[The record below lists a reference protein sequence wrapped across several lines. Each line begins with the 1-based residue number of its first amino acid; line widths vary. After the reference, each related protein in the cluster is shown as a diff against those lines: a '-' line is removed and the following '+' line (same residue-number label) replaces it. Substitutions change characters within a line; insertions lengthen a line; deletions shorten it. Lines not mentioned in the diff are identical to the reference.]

1 MYTNFFTISVLGFLI
16 LNILFQFTISIRY
29 IQKLS
34 FSFFNIK
41 KNSWNPNIDR
51 LKLAVSIIFTLF
63 SVFLFN
69 LIIKKDISIFEIIIV
84 STCLLLLSGL
94 VYFASNKTD
103 ENKIKIE
110 EVEKLKFKSLTESTL
125 NELKN
130 KLNVEERAIINYS
143 ELLSISKGINLEK
156 KIRWI
161 DRIGQKSSSKSRNG
175 DITYGFIFDL
185 FHEYFIED
193 GIKNLKGE
201 KRKELINYIVR
212 NFTKNESEII
222 IKNLNKSY
230 SDWVPK
236 NN

>member
-1 MYTNFFTISVLGFLI
+1 MSKTYF
-16 LNILFQFTISIRY
+16 
-29 IQKLS
+29 
-34 FSFFNIK
+34 
-41 KNSWNPNIDR
+41 PNID
-51 LKLAVSIIFTLF
+51 K
-63 SVFLFN
+63 
-69 LIIKKDISIFEIIIV
+69 IKFEGKG
-84 STCLLLLSGL
+84 SKNP
-94 VYFASNKTD
+94 FAFKYYD

-130 KLNVEERAIINYS
+130 KLNFEERAIINYS

-201 KRKELINYIVR
+201 KRKELIGYIVR

-230 SDWVPK
+230 CHWVPK

>member
-1 MYTNFFTISVLGFLI
+1 MYSNFISYTAIGFI
-16 LNILFQFTISIRY
+16 TSNILFQSMISIRY
-29 IQKLS
+29 NQKFILA
-34 FSFFNIK
+34 FFCNEK
-41 KNSWNPNIDR
+41 SSWNPNIDR
-51 LKLAVSIIFTLF
+51 IKLAVSFFFILF
-63 SVFLFN
+63 SMFLFN
-69 LIIKKDISIFEIIIV
+69 LTIKKDTSVFEIIIV
-84 STCLLLLSGL
+84 SVSILFLSGL
-94 VYFASNKTD
+94 NYFTLNKRN
-103 ENKIKIE
+103 ENNTKT
-110 EVEKLKFKSLTESTL
+110 EVIEKLKFKLLEESSLQ
-125 NELKN
+125 ELVT
-130 KLNVEERAIINYS
+130 KLNNENRAIINYS

-193 GIKNLKGE
+193 GIKNIKGE

>member
-1 MYTNFFTISVLGFLI
+1 MLKKEQLSIIQNY
-16 LNILFQFTISIRY
+16 FQF
-29 IQKLS
+29 QKVLT
-34 FSFFNIK
+34 
-41 KNSWNPNIDR
+41 
-51 LKLAVSIIFTLF
+51 LK
-63 SVFLFN
+63 
-69 LIIKKDISIFEIIIV
+69 
-84 STCLLLLSGL
+84 
-94 VYFASNKTD
+94 
-103 ENKIKIE
+103 
-110 EVEKLKFKSLTESTL
+110 
-125 NELKN
+125 
-130 KLNVEERAIINYS
+130 
-143 ELLSISKGINLEK
+143 K